1 MKLKEYQL
9 YIDGEYVDA
18 DNNLRFNSIDPSLET
33 EWCSVPEASERDV
46 DKAVSA
52 AKKAF
57 QEWSKTDVQKRAN
70 YLRLIGDKIYEHS
83 EHLGRIET
91 IDSGKLL
98 TETTFQAKYMKDY
111 FYFYADLLMKMDD
124 ERTVPDIDKP
134 NMIVTERYEA
144 IGVLA
149 FLLPFNSQ
157 SFLLTTKLAPALAA
171 GCTCV
176 IKSSEIAPAFLA
188 EFSQLI
194 DEVKLPK
201 GVVNIVHGGI
211 SCGQS
216 LTSHK
221 FINKVFFTGG
231 TNTASHIIKNSSEN
245 FAQLNL
251 ELGGKSAA
259 LIFDDCDLEN
269 TLNNIITGVY
279 SGNGESCISSSL
291 CLLQE
296 NIYDEFITKLI
307 ERVHKIKLGPPLETS
322 SNMGPLAHEKQVK
335 FIENQIKKSVEQGA
349 KILVGGKRSENLKS
363 SLYFEPTII
372 ACSDRSISTSKTELF
387 GPVLSVIKFKSEEE
401 AISIAN
407 DSEYGLS
414 SGVFTE
420 SHERAERVSRSIDAG
435 ICFINCYRFISPH
448 VSFQGRKHSG
458 YGFESGADAIQSMQ
472 VKKSIWTST
481 SRVTEDP
488 FKIR

>member
-1 MKLKEYQL
+1 MILKEYQNFINGKWL
-9 YIDGEYVDA
+9 NASD
-18 DNNLRFNSIDPSLET
+18 NLRFNSIDPSTEK
-33 EWCSVPEASERDV
+33 EWCSAPESSPSDV
-46 DKAVSA
+46 DQAVLA
-52 AKKAF
+52 AKEAF
-57 QEWSKTDVQKRAN
+57 KTWSISQAEERGH
-70 YLRLIGDKIYEHS
+70 YLRLLGDKMLEHA

-98 TETTFQAKYMKDY
+98 IETTFQAKYMHDY
-111 FYFYADLLMKMDD
+111 YKFYNDQLLGMSNEK
-124 ERTVPDIDKP
+124 TLPNIDKES
-134 NMIVTERYEA
+134 MIVTERYEPM
-144 IGVLA
+144 GVLA

-188 EFSQLI
+188 EFGKLI
-194 DEVKLPK
+194 EEIDLPR
-201 GVVNIVHGGI
+201 GVVNIIHGGVA
-211 SCGQS
+211 CGQS

-221 FINKVFFTGG
+221 QINKVFFTGG

-259 LIFDDCDLEN
+259 IVFDDCDVEN
-269 TLNNIITGVY
+269 TLNNLITGVY

-296 NIYDEFITKLI
+296 NIYDEFMSKLI
-307 ERVHKIKLGPPLETS
+307 ERVNQIQLGSPLEPT

-335 FIENQIKKSVEQGA
+335 FIEMQIAQSIDEGA
-349 KILVGGKRSENLKS
+349 EVLIGGKRAENLGS

-372 ACSDRSISTSKTELF
+372 ACPDRSISSSRIELF
-387 GPVLSVIKFKSEEE
+387 GPVLSVIKFSTEEE

-407 DSEYGLS
+407 DTEYGLS

-420 SHERAERVSRSIDAG
+420 SDEKSERVSKLIDAG
-435 ICFINCYRFISPH
+435 IVFINCYRYISPH
-448 VSFQGRKHSG
+448 VSFQGRHHSG
-458 YGFESGADAIQSMQ
+458 YGFESSSDAIQTMQ
-472 VKKSIWTST
+472 VRKSIWNST
-481 SRVTEDP
+481 SRITEDP